1 MDQELKDYLDQV
13 EHRLSDEIQQT
24 RVLMG
29 ERGSEIQQLR
39 GSIDKRGEEIREL
52 QISIEKRGEEIQQLQ
67 ISMDKWGEE
76 IRELQISMEKRGE
89 ENRQTRVL
97 LEGQHDDIRQVAEG
111 VMGNNESL
119 DSFRVEVSLQFDQV
133 RSLISPPYTDLN
145 RRVKLLES
153 WKERKDRDP
162 VELVRERF
170 GKPKD

>member
-1 MDQELKDYLDQV
+1 MDQELKDYLDQMGR
-13 EHRLSDEIQQT
+13 RLSDEILQI
-24 RVLMG
+24 RVLVD
-29 ERGSEIQQLR
+29 ERGSEIQRLQV
-39 GSIDKRGEEIREL
+39 SMDKRGEEIREL
-52 QISIEKRGEEIQQLQ
+52 QIS
-67 ISMDKWGEE
+67 MD
-76 IRELQISMEKRGE
+76 KRGE

>member
-1 MDQELKDYLDQV
+1 MDQELKDYLDQMGR
-13 EHRLSDEIQQT
+13 RLSDEILQI
-24 RVLMG
+24 RVLVD
-29 ERGSEIQQLR
+29 ERGSEIQRLQV
-39 GSIDKRGEEIREL
+39 SMDKRGEEIREL
-52 QISIEKRGEEIQQLQ
+52 QIS
-67 ISMDKWGEE
+67 MDKRGEE
-76 IRELQISMEKRGE
+76 IRELQISMDKRGE